1 MYKDRVIYGKNS
13 LEKVVGIEIVDDKAE
28 IFLQDGSSDIVDNS
42 YWILSNESHGQG
54 WSRLEGNLHYKWGK
68 KYNKAGQYFSAKK
81 VAKGKGADIF
91 TVSDEK
97 EAFMIKNG
105 YTYYKGLTPKDISAL
120 SFDIETTGLNH
131 DEESKI
137 LLISNT
143 FRSNGVVTKKLFAY
157 DEYDNQGA
165 MLLDWAAWVCE
176 MDPSIILGHNI
187 YTFDLPYMHYIAEKE
202 GIELLLGRNGS
213 PIKFFEYESQKRVD
227 GSRSQAYHKVRV
239 YGREVVDTMFL
250 AINYDVGKKYESY
263 GLKKIIAQEKLE
275 SENRTFYDAGKIRF
289 NYTNP
294 VEWALIKA
302 YCNDDSDDGL
312 ALFDL
317 MSPSFFYL
325 AQSIPKAFQAIVES
339 ASGSQINSMMVRAYM
354 QDGHSIPKT
363 SGTVDF
369 EGAISMGNPGVYRN
383 CFKVDVA
390 SLYPS
395 IMIQHKIYDKW
406 KDPKAYMAQI
416 VQTFTTERLK
426 NKKLAKETGI
436 KHYDDMQN
444 AQKIVINSMYGFMG
458 AAGLAFNSPANAA
471 LVTKIGR
478 EVLQGALDWAANK
491 AYAIVNADTDSITF
505 TDNGT
510 PIDEAKR
517 KELLADLNSNYPEK
531 IRFEDDGYYET
542 IIVLKAKN
550 YVLYDG
556 KKIKTKGSALKDAKK
571 EPALKEF
578 LFNVIE
584 SIIRGEDRVVEIYQT
599 YVKEAAQIQDIKRW
613 ASKKTISAKVM
624 TSDRANETKI
634 LDAVSGTE
642 FSEGDR
648 IYVYYKSD
656 DSLGLV
662 EKFDGDYNKDKLIE
676 KVFKTAQTFANIIPK
691 EVFVNYK
698 LKKNKKALEE
708 LLANSKV

>member
-1 MYKDRVIYGKNS
+1 MYQDKTIYGKKS
-13 LEKVVGIEIVDDKAE
+13 TEGIVGVEVVDDKAE
-28 IFLQDGSSDIVDNS
+28 LFMQDGSSLIVDNA
-42 YWILSNESHGQG
+42 YWILSNVSHGSD
-54 WSRLEGNLHYKWGK
+54 WSRLEGNLHYKWAK
-68 KYNKAGQYFSAKK
+68 KYTKAGQYFSAKK
-81 VAKGKGADIF
+81 AARTKNADIF
-91 TVSDEK
+91 SVSDEK
-97 EAFMIKNG
+97 ESFMIKNG
-105 YTYYKGLTPKDISAL
+105 YTYYKGLAPKEISVL
-120 SFDIETTGLNH
+120 SFDIETTGLAL
-131 DEESKI
+131 DDQSKV

-143 FRSNGVVTKKLFAY
+143 FRNNGVVTKRLFAY
-157 DEYDNQGA
+157 DEYDSQGA
-165 MLLDWAAWVCE
+165 MLVDWAAWVCE

-187 YTFDLPYMHYIAEKE
+187 YTFDLPYMKFIADNE
-202 GIELLLGRNGS
+202 GVELLLGRNGS
-213 PIKFFEYESQKRVD
+213 PMKFFEYESQKRVD

-263 GLKKIIAQEKLE
+263 GLKKIISQEKLE
-275 SENRTFYDAGKIRF
+275 SENRTFYDASKIRH

-294 VEWALIKA
+294 TEWALIKA

-325 AQSIPKAFQAIVES
+325 TQSIPKSFQAIVES
-339 ASGSQINSMMVRAYM
+339 ASGAQINSMMIRAYL

-363 SGTVDF
+363 SGAIPF

-395 IMIQHKIYDKW
+395 IMIQHKIFDKY

-416 VQTFTTERLK
+416 VNTFTTERLK

-444 AQKIVINSMYGFMG
+444 AQKIIINSMYGFMG
-458 AAGLAFNSPANAA
+458 ATGLAFNSPSNAA
-471 LVTKIGR
+471 LVTRLGR
-478 EVLQGALDWAANK
+478 EILNQALEWATSK
-491 AYAIVNADTDSITF
+491 SFAIVNADTDSITF
-505 TDNGT
+505 TDSGN
-510 PIDEAKR
+510 PIDEDTR
-517 KELLADLNSNYPEK
+517 LNLLDDLNSLYPEK
-531 IRFEDDGYYET
+531 IHFEDDGYYKS

-550 YVLYDG
+550 YVMFDG
-556 KKIKTKGSALKDAKK
+556 NKIKTKGSALKDAKK

-584 SIIRGEDRVVEIYQT
+584 SLIRGEDRVLEIYLN
-599 YVKEAAQIQDIKRW
+599 YVKEAAQVKDIKRW
-613 ASKKTISAKVM
+613 ASKKTISSKVL
-624 TSDRANETKI
+624 TSTRKNETKI
-634 LDAVSGTE
+634 LDAVQDIE

-648 IYVYYKSD
+648 VYVYYKSD

-662 EKFDGDYNKDKLIE
+662 EKFDGDYNKEKMIE
-676 KVFKTAQTFANIIPK
+676 KMYKAALTFANIMPK
-691 EVFVNYK
+691 EIFLNYK
-698 LKKNKKALEE
+698 LKKNRKALEE
-708 LLANSKV
+708 LLTN